1 MAERVARRYIGRMPV
16 RDNTALSRFE
26 FDAGGVTAFVN
37 YRIDGGVITLLHT
50 ETPPQAR
57 GQGLASQ
64 LIAGA
69 LQIARARDLKVI
81 PLCAFVRAYIAKH
94 PEFRDLLA

>member
-1 MAERVARRYIGRMPV
+1 MAERVARRYISRMPV

-37 YRIDGGVITLLHT
+37 YRIDGGTITLLHT
-50 ETPPQAR
+50 ETPQQAR

-64 LIAGA
+64 LTAGCCKSP
-69 LQIARARDLKVI
+69 ARAASR
-81 PLCAFVRAYIAKH
+81 
-94 PEFRDLLA
+94 